1 MSNTA
6 PMTVTGPLKALGALY
21 IGTVMH
27 ARMKP
32 VTHRFTYRV
41 FSMLIDLDQLPALDR
56 LSAVFSVNRF
66 NLFSFYPADHG
77 PRDGS
82 SLALYARTL
91 LKEAGTSDSISHV
104 YLLCYPRMLGYAFN
118 PLSVYFAYGADHTLL
133 GVIYEVR
140 NTFGEHHT
148 YVAAVHAGELTV
160 SGLRQE
166 RKKRFY
172 VSPFNDLEMRY
183 LFRLHP
189 PDEKITVRILV
200 TDEKCAILDARCERE
215 CVADKKGQTG
225 AMFCYCRSDKP
236 DWRYRGIRLT
246 QSLTAHHS
254 AYLHARLFITPL
266 SFFKSVPET
275 DRNRRFGTLYH
286 PKAFEP

>member
-1 MSNTA
+1 MSNAA
-6 PMTVTGPLKALGALY
+6 PKTVTGPLRALGALY

-148 YVAAVHAGELTV
+148 YVAAVHPGELTV

-172 VSPFNDLEMRY
+172 VSPFNDLAMRY

-200 TDEKCAILDARCERE
+200 TDENGPLLSAAFAGQKTSFSTRRLIAQFLTIPLMTLKIMSGIHFEALRLWL
-215 CVADKKGQTG
+215 KGLR
-225 AMFCYCRSDKP
+225 MVKRPKP
-236 DWRYRGIRLT
+236 PVT
-246 QSLTAHHS
+246 V
-254 AYLHARLFITPL
+254 
-266 SFFKSVPET
+266 SFG
-275 DRNRRFGTLYH
+275 DG
-286 PKAFEP
+286 FEKQ